1 MDFLA
6 RLDKLRELSYDKFGV
21 QLRIRHD
28 FRTLLLLKHAP
39 VECSV
44 SVDGVAAGNGLLSRE
59 QAAEAV
65 AV

>member
-6 RLDKLRELSYDKFGV
+6 RLDQLRELSYDKFRV

-39 VECSV
+39 VKCSV
-44 SVDGVAAGNGLLSRE
+44 SVDGVVAGNGLLSRE